1 MDTLDIAQLHPFADH
16 PFHPY
21 TDERLRDLTDS
32 IREHGVL
39 MPVLV
44 RPMASGGYE
53 IISGHNRVETAK
65 LAGLDKV
72 PVTVRELDDDTATIL
87 MVDSNLRQRETLLPS
102 EKAWAYRMKLEAI
115 KRQGFRA
122 DLNCA
127 QVGHKFPGQ
136 KSRDIVAEEAGESK
150 NQISRYIRLT
160 ELIPPFLEMVDGGR
174 LAFNPAVELSYL
186 SLENQ
191 TILYS
196 IMERDEITPSLAQ
209 AQNLHKLSSL
219 GKLDESAIEAI
230 LLTEPVLKKKV
241 TLKVERIAPYFPR
254 GTNPEEMEAVILRLL
269 ASWQRSREQKRAHE
283 SSER

>member
-1 MDTLDIAQLHPFADH
+1 
-16 PFHPY
+16 
-21 TDERLRDLTDS
+21 
-32 IREHGVL
+32 

-44 RPMASGGYE
+44 RPVDAGGYE
-53 IISGHNRVETAK
+53 IISGHNRVEAAK

-87 MVDSNLRQRETLLPS
+87 MVDSNLQQREKLLPS
-102 EKAWAYRMKLEAI
+102 ERAWAYRMKLSAMNHQGRRVELTCSQLGNKLER
-115 KRQGFRA
+115 KRSS
-122 DLNCA
+122 DLL
-127 QVGHKFPGQ
+127 
-136 KSRDIVAEEAGESK
+136 AEEEGLSK
-150 NQISRYIRLT
+150 NQIFRFIRLT
-160 ELIPPFLEMVDGGR
+160 ELIPPFLDMVDNGR

-186 SLENQ
+186 SPENQ
-191 TILYS
+191 TILFS
-196 IMERDEITPSLAQ
+196 IMERDELSPSLAQ

-283 SSER
+283 SGDR

>member
-1 MDTLDIAQLHPFADH
+1 MRDHATANDVPFAPLDKLFEPTVPKGPELPQVDTLDIAQLHPFADH

-53 IISGHNRVETAK
+53 IISGHNRVEAAK

-115 KRQGFRA
+115 KRQGFRT
-122 DLNCA
+122 DLTSA
-127 QVGHKFPGQ
+127 QVGQ
-136 KSRDIVAEEAGESK
+136 K
-150 NQISRYIRLT
+150 L
-160 ELIPPFLEMVDGGR
+160 
-174 LAFNPAVELSYL
+174 NPSVRPA
-186 SLENQ
+186 
-191 TILYS
+191 
-196 IMERDEITPSLAQ
+196 
-209 AQNLHKLSSL
+209 
-219 GKLDESAIEAI
+219 
-230 LLTEPVLKKKV
+230 
-241 TLKVERIAPYFPR
+241 
-254 GTNPEEMEAVILRLL
+254 
-269 ASWQRSREQKRAHE
+269 AS
-283 SSER
+283 